1 MAGGASRNERKM
13 ESRECQIE
21 EEEESDRESGES
33 GFSVSPEPL
42 PAILVS
48 NPSVGRHLVGRPR
61 LGGRCYIS
69 SSGGLAELGGG

>member
-1 MAGGASRNERKM
+1 MAFR
-13 ESRECQIE
+13 
-21 EEEESDRESGES
+21 
-33 GFSVSPEPL
+33 VSPEPL

-69 SSGGLAELGGG
+69 SSGGLAELGGDDDVDDNCDDGQEDGGDRCNDG